1 MTVQFIT
8 EICAPSNTFTVRVK
22 DSCYSTKVTQVI
34 SAPIYTVMQEPQKG
48 SEQIFLQQEMGIWGW
63 PWTDTLSLQL
73 NEPNK
78 CGFIV
83 YSIRY
88 VDGSA

>member
-1 MTVQFIT
+1 
-8 EICAPSNTFTVRVK
+8 
-22 DSCYSTKVTQVI
+22 
-34 SAPIYTVMQEPQKG
+34 MQEPQKG